1 MPNETEVSPR
11 GKPRKL
17 LSHAPGVMGAIIGAS
32 VVLVA
37 TAATL
42 PGWGLL
48 THTECNLD
56 SRVGNFTVWLPSSVV
71 ASPYLGNESGKVEVW
86 TKSPSGFLWASFPT
100 NVSNGNVTAWIV
112 GFENWTVFET
122 SNLSVAGPGPEA
134 PCSGPL
140 VAHLSSNPPNGETH
154 GGTTL
159 WPIATGLVSDVGLP
173 GGLNGSAMCSQ
184 VENNSNLSCGVGARF
199 DMNFTSTS
207 GVVNTCGSSQP
218 NHLSAKSDA
227 WPVRA
232 PFKFEGVTYSL
243 PVDPSATNSAHWANG
258 TTSWY
263 NYTFPANTGSWAYDN
278 LANTSQTG
286 AGLVFSYSP
295 CP

>member
-1 MPNETEVSPR
+1 MPNETEASPR
-11 GKPRKL
+11 RAPGKLRAR
-17 LSHAPGVMGAIIGAS
+17 APGVIGAFIGVA
-32 VVLVA
+32 VVLIA
-37 TAATL
+37 TATAL
-42 PGWGLL
+42 PGWGPQN
-48 THTECNLD
+48 HTECRLG

-71 ASPYLGNESGKVEVW
+71 AAPYLGNESGKVEVW
-86 TKSPSGFLWASFPT
+86 TKSPGGFAAVSFLT
-100 NVSNGNVTAWIV
+100 NGSNGNVTAWIV

-122 SNLSVAGPGPEA
+122 SNLSVVGSGPDA

-140 VAHLSSNPPNGETH
+140 VAHLSASPPKGETH

-159 WPIATGLVSDVGLP
+159 WPIANGLVSDVGLP

-184 VENNSNLSCGVGARF
+184 VENNRNLSCGVGARF
-199 DMNFTSTS
+199 DMNFTSAS
-207 GVVNTCGSSQP
+207 GVVDTCGSSQP
-218 NHLSAKSDA
+218 RTLSTKSDA

-232 PFKFEGVTYSL
+232 PFVFKGVTYSL
-243 PVDPSATNSAHWANG
+243 PVDLSATNSAHWANG

-263 NYTFPANTGSWAYDN
+263 NYTFPANTGTWTYDN
-278 LANTSQTG
+278 LTETSATA